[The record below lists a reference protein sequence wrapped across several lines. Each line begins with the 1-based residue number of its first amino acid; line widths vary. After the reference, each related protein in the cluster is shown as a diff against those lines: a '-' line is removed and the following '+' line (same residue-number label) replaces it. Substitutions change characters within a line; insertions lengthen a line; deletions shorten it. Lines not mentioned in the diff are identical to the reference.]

1 MIACLS
7 DPLNG
12 KAWSS
17 YHCQDKIRHKCIFK
31 HIVATVIRLTGDT
44 IGCVNRPPGQ
54 QTPKYIHAFIM
65 CLERE
70 TLASRQQL
78 QVLIRPWKS
87 FMRFRPGALGE
98 SIGLNKLLYKE
109 PRGDPSGLIHS
120 KQLQKESSLSQACLV
135 DDPIGKEASWETIKY
150 KEIK

>member
-44 IGCVNRPPGQ
+44 IGCVNRPPVQ
-54 QTPKYIHAFIM
+54 QTPRYIHAFIM

-78 QVLIRPWKS
+78 QALIRP
-87 FMRFRPGALGE
+87 RELLIRRRPDSLGE
-98 SIGLNKLLYKE
+98 SIGLNKLLHKE
-109 PRGDPSGLIHS
+109 PRGNPSRTHPFKTIT
-120 KQLQKESSLSQACLV
+120 KRIVPITSLSRGRSDRQGGQLG
-135 DDPIGKEASWETIKY
+135 DNKI
-150 KEIK
+150 

>member
-12 KAWSS
+12 KSWSS
-17 YHCQDKIRHKCIFK
+17 YHCQNKIRRKCIFK

-44 IGCVNRPPGQ
+44 IGSVNRPPGQ
-54 QTPKYIHAFIM
+54 QTPRYIHAFIM

-70 TLASRQQL
+70 ALASRQQL
-78 QVLIRPWKS
+78 QALIRPWKS

-109 PRGDPSGLIHS
+109 PRGDPSRTHPFKTIT
-120 KQLQKESSLSQACLV
+120 KRIVPITSLSRGRSDRQGGQLG
-135 DDPIGKEASWETIKY
+135 DNKI
-150 KEIK
+150 

>member
-54 QTPKYIHAFIM
+54 QTPRYIHAFIM

-70 TLASRQQL
+70 VLASRQQL
-78 QVLIRPWKS
+78 KALIRP
-87 FMRFRPGALGE
+87 RELLIRYRPGALGE
-98 SIGLNKLLYKE
+98 SIGLNKLLDKE
-109 PRGDPSGLIHS
+109 PRGDPSRTHPFKTITKRIVPITSLFRGRS
-120 KQLQKESSLSQACLV
+120 DRQGGQLGDNK
-135 DDPIGKEASWETIKY
+135 I
-150 KEIK
+150 

>member
-54 QTPKYIHAFIM
+54 RSSRYIHSFIM

-70 TLASRQQL
+70 TLPSRQQL
-78 QVLIRPWKS
+78 QALIHPWES
-87 FMRFRPGALGE
+87 FMRFRPGALRE
-98 SIGLNKLLYKE
+98 SIGLNKLLHKE
-109 PRGDPSGLIHS
+109 PRGDPSRTHPFKTIT
-120 KQLQKESSLSQACLV
+120 KRIVPITSLSRGRSDRQGGQLG
-135 DDPIGKEASWETIKY
+135 DNKI
-150 KEIK
+150 

>member
-12 KAWSS
+12 KAWLS

-31 HIVATVIRLTGDT
+31 HIVATVIRLIGDT
-44 IGCVNRPPGQ
+44 IGRPPGQ
-54 QTPKYIHAFIM
+54 RSPRYIYAFIM

-70 TLASRQQL
+70 ALASRQQL
-78 QVLIRPWKS
+78 QALIRPWKS

-98 SIGLNKLLYKE
+98 SIGLNKLLDKE
-109 PRGDPSGLIHS
+109 PRGDPSRTHPFKTIT
-120 KQLQKESSLSQACLV
+120 KRIVPITSLSRGRSDRQGGQLG
-135 DDPIGKEASWETIKY
+135 DNKI
-150 KEIK
+150 